1 MRSAWGPIYRVGV
14 LMVKR
19 LSDWG
24 RVIWPGMIRRR
35 GGGAGKA
42 GGEVAAARVSG
53 MCGARGKHH
62 GDQFGRKPGARGSTW
77 TAMWRSRAASPAGRR
92 RTGAGGEEREK
103 TEFWAFL

>member
-14 LMVKR
+14 LMAKR

-42 GGEVAAARVSG
+42 GGEGGGLGENQGRGGPLGRPGGAPGLLPRWNAGVS
-53 MCGARGKHH
+53 A
-62 GDQFGRKPGARGSTW
+62 P
-77 TAMWRSRAASPAGRR
+77 
-92 RTGAGGEEREK
+92 EERRERK
-103 TEFWAFL
+103 QSFWPFCYF